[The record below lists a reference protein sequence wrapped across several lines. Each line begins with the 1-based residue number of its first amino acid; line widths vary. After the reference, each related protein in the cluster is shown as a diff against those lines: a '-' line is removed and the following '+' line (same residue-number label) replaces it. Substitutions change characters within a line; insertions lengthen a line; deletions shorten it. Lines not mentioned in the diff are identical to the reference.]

1 MSKKYSKKDPISHIL
16 DRSEMYV
23 GSKKLKDVEEYVAI
37 KNGDSFKIDKKL
49 ISSSPAILRIFI
61 EILSNAIDNFERSRK
76 SKTPCKTIKVS
87 INKES
92 GETIVWNDGEIIP
105 IEIHEEEGVYNHSL
119 IFGNLL
125 TGSNYD
131 DKEER
136 LVSGKNGLGSKCLQ
150 KGTLIP
156 LYNGKIKKIENIKV
170 GDYLIG
176 DDGNKR
182 KVINTIS
189 GVGKLYEVS
198 QPRGMTYVVNSE
210 HILSLRMPDHKIIF
224 WNSTKGGWSILWL
237 DQKTKKVC
245 SKIFRCI
252 QTSIKCD
259 ECGIQLVS
267 HLKRHYQRMHP
278 NIEVQKKERKS
289 PQVEAPDTK
298 EVNDARIEI
307 EKFKDTIQDDNT
319 LDISIKEYL
328 KMTPTMQSRF
338 AGFKSCCVNWEK
350 RDVKLDPYVLGL
362 WLGDGYQNG
371 RGFAINAEEDI
382 EILQYLKEWGKE
394 NDANFANVPNCD
406 VCKKNKNVID
416 FIPCKSCAAY
426 SISSI
431 EFKGQMY
438 KAPLKNLL
446 KMYNLLDEKFIP
458 QEYLIN
464 DRETRLKVLAGLI
477 DSDGHVYKE
486 RDGRR
491 ISISQGMM
499 HERLAKDIIYLVRS
513 LGIQCTE
520 TLMNTTW
527 TYKGELRKGK
537 AININI
543 SGNIEDIP
551 TLVKRKKCS
560 RPLKREVLNS
570 GKLSIKKIEDGE
582 FIGVSIDG
590 NERFVLEDFTVTHNC
605 TCVFSAKFTVKG
617 ADPNNKKTFEQTWT
631 NNMKTTTEAIVKTL
645 KSIKTG
651 YTQVTYFPDFKQFG
665 LKGYTDDIINLY
677 TKYIIDTAMLTKV
690 KVYLNDELIN
700 VNSLESYSRL
710 YENPTEES
718 LLIKN
723 THSEVLIMPS
733 SIGEFQTVSFVN
745 GIYTKL
751 GGVHVDAFAEAIF
764 RPIVEKFNKKDK
776 PVINIK
782 DVKQFF
788 RLFVVSTVVNPDF
801 EGQSKEKLESPKI
814 EAVVKSTE
822 INKILK
828 WSVISELEDIIK
840 MKDMAVLKK
849 VERKSKSIKV
859 EGLDRANLSDTK
871 DSYKCSLILCEGLS
885 AKTYAVA
892 GIKKGV
898 YGKAGRDYFGILSLT
913 GKILN
918 CRNSNPT
925 SISKNAVITKLIQS
939 LGLRHGTDYT
949 DDKNYKS
956 LSYGKVI
963 LLADADVDGIHIT
976 SLIINFFHYLFPSL
990 LERKEPFI
998 CNMCTPI
1005 VRVFNSKGDLLFY
1018 DENRFRKFSEEQTR
1032 PFKSKYYKGLGT
1044 TKAEDVPDTFG
1055 KKMIEY
1061 NMDEG
1066 TNTSINKVFNKK
1078 FADTRKEWLEK
1089 YDPRPTFSLD
1099 DEGAVVDMKLST
1111 YLNTETIKFSHDDCK
1126 RSIPSLYDGL
1136 KQSQR
1141 KILYAV
1147 KKRNL
1152 TYNKPS
1158 LKVAQLGGYVA
1169 EVSNYHHGEQNLY
1182 DTIVNMAQDYVGSNN
1197 IPLLY
1202 RDGMFGTRLANGSD
1216 AASARYIFTK
1226 MEILTPLIFREE
1238 DDVLLEQVCDDGDL
1252 VEPRFYIPI
1261 IPMILVNGALGIG
1274 TGWSSTIP
1282 CYNPIDVVDAVK
1294 TWIENKGQIIEED
1307 EDGTILSLLPELYP
1321 WYRGF
1326 KGNISQINEN
1336 KFISKGVLTLNKNL
1350 IKISEIPIG
1359 MAINTFK
1366 EFLEDLKDDKKI
1378 KKFDN
1383 QSSEVDI
1390 DFTITPID
1398 GFKCDIENLK
1408 LHSYLNISNMVCF
1421 NIKDQLKKYKLDQI
1435 INDFCIV
1442 RYDYYIKRK
1451 KHILNTLESELRHLG
1466 NKARFIGEII
1476 DGKLNIMNVDEKI
1489 IITELEKRGYDKEQ
1503 GSEDGGK
1510 GYNYLLTLHIR
1521 TFTRDKVKKLK
1532 DDIASCQ
1539 LKIDGIR
1546 STTEYKMWINDLGE
1560 FEVAYKKWV
1569 NEPEKSKKPKKK

>member
-136 LVSGKNGLGSKCLQ
+136 LVSGKNGLGC
-150 KGTLIP
+150 
-156 LYNGKIKKIENIKV
+156 
-170 GDYLIG
+170 
-176 DDGNKR
+176 
-182 KVINTIS
+182 
-189 GVGKLYEVS
+189 KL
-198 QPRGMTYVVNSE
+198 
-210 HILSLRMPDHKIIF
+210 
-224 WNSTKGGWSILWL
+224 
-237 DQKTKKVC
+237 
-245 SKIFRCI
+245 
-252 QTSIKCD
+252 
-259 ECGIQLVS
+259 
-267 HLKRHYQRMHP
+267 
-278 NIEVQKKERKS
+278 
-289 PQVEAPDTK
+289 
-298 EVNDARIEI
+298 
-307 EKFKDTIQDDNT
+307 
-319 LDISIKEYL
+319 
-328 KMTPTMQSRF
+328 
-338 AGFKSCCVNWEK
+338 
-350 RDVKLDPYVLGL
+350 
-362 WLGDGYQNG
+362 
-371 RGFAINAEEDI
+371 
-382 EILQYLKEWGKE
+382 
-394 NDANFANVPNCD
+394 
-406 VCKKNKNVID
+406 
-416 FIPCKSCAAY
+416 
-426 SISSI
+426 
-431 EFKGQMY
+431 
-438 KAPLKNLL
+438 
-446 KMYNLLDEKFIP
+446 
-458 QEYLIN
+458 
-464 DRETRLKVLAGLI
+464 
-477 DSDGHVYKE
+477 
-486 RDGRR
+486 
-491 ISISQGMM
+491 
-499 HERLAKDIIYLVRS
+499 
-513 LGIQCTE
+513 
-520 TLMNTTW
+520 
-527 TYKGELRKGK
+527 
-537 AININI
+537 
-543 SGNIEDIP
+543 
-551 TLVKRKKCS
+551 
-560 RPLKREVLNS
+560 
-570 GKLSIKKIEDGE
+570 
-582 FIGVSIDG
+582 
-590 NERFVLEDFTVTHNC
+590 

-733 SIGEFQTVSFVN
+733 SIGEFQKVSFVN

-1202 RDGMFGTRLANGSD
+1202 RDGMFGTRLANGAD